1 MPFRRL
7 ALFFPLIFFLRLF
20 FIPISV
26 SPFIHFSFSPFRRSS
41 LPSPYPQILLCG
53 ELSQLA
59 YGLEYY
65 IVWFWNEGA
74 MQVMPVCAKPEGVGW
89 KGIVVGDPTFVF
101 STSDRIS
108 GLE

>member
-1 MPFRRL
+1 
-7 ALFFPLIFFLRLF
+7 
-20 FIPISV
+20 
-26 SPFIHFSFSPFRRSS
+26 
-41 LPSPYPQILLCG
+41 
-53 ELSQLA
+53 
-59 YGLEYY
+59 
-65 IVWFWNEGA
+65 